1 VLVSGTSLPMAKTG
15 QEVPRCAY
23 PGCENEP
30 RPGEA
35 GAAAEPKYCGLPDPV
50 TGEPHTALTA
60 FRRRQLLARQGGG
73 AAGPEDLGR
82 PGFAFWRRAGAQRRQ
97 RAEAEAGEARLAV
110 LEAGARLADALA
122 AKAAAEQEAVAAR
135 EAARAWVADVQRA
148 ADERVAA
155 AQQERDEAVA
165 GAESRAGQAES
176 RAAAAGQDVARA
188 REAAGSAR
196 AELDR
201 ARQDAD
207 RQVAQVRGDAARDQ
221 AGLRQALEARI
232 AAAAEARDG
241 FQARAEQAEAEL
253 QRVRADRD
261 QAAGQATPGQ
271 PTEATRRRR
280 RSGGK

>member
-1 VLVSGTSLPMAKTG
+1 MAKTG

-60 FRRRQLLARQGGG
+60 FRQRQMLARQGGG

-82 PGFAFWRRAGAQRRQ
+82 PGFAVWRYRRAGAQRRQ
-97 RAEAEAGEARLAV
+97 RAEAEAGEARLAA
-110 LEAGARLADALA
+110 LQADAQLAEALA
-122 AKAAAEQEAVAAR
+122 AKAAAEQEAA
-135 EAARAWVADVQRA
+135 AARARVADVQRA
-148 ADERVAA
+148 AEERVAA

-176 RAAAAGQDVARA
+176 RAAAAGQDAARA

-207 RQVAQVRGDAARDQ
+207 RQVAQVREDAARDQ
-221 AGLRQALEARI
+221 AGLREALEARI

-241 FQARAEQAEAEL
+241 FQARAEHAEAEL
-253 QRVRADRD
+253 QRVRADRG
-261 QAAGQATPGQ
+261 QVTGQATPGQ
-271 PTEATRRRR
+271 PTDATRRRR
-280 RSGGK
+280 RSGGR